1 MAFKVKYVLGLSLA
15 TQKGLEYEEKK
26 TKDYD
31 RHQSDAPPPT
41 LVWPRLTI
49 QWFFKASLRIVF
61 NIKVG

>member
-31 RHQSDAPPPT
+31 RHQSADPPP
-41 LVWPRLTI
+41 LPSLTTV
-49 QWFFKASLRIVF
+49 KDSMVF
-61 NIKVG
+61 